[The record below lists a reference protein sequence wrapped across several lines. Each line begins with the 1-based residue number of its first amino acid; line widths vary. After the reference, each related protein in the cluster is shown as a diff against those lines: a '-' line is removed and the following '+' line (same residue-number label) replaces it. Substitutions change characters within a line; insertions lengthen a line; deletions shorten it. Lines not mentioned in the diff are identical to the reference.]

1 MRIYQVI
8 IASPGLAGC
17 LFVKIQLVQ
26 PTLFRLLRCFCS
38 KGRNIQS
45 IARQCVPS
53 YPLFW
58 TEKTEHSGLSKS
70 RCSVLFRYF
79 YSKRRNIQAVN
90 RLLFRLISCFEQKRR
105 NSPAYP
111 SRVVPSFFGIFTL
124 KDGTLRPSPLTMFRL
139 FRRFA
144 IKNGQFHNN
153 LSQLSVPF
161 SIYMSA
167 RMAHSFSLQCSCDD
181 RHLVDFLCVAASGE
195 VVDRSVE
202 SG

>member
-1 MRIYQVI
+1 MIVVRIYQVI

-79 YSKRRNIQAVN
+79 YSKRRNT
-90 RLLFRLISCFEQKRR
+90 
-105 NSPAYP
+105 PAFP
-111 SRVVPSFFGIFTL
+111 AHDVPSFSKICDKKRTVSQQSVATVRSFFNL
-124 KDGTLRPSPLTMFRL
+124 HECPHGTF
-139 FRRFA
+139 
-144 IKNGQFHNN
+144 I
-153 LSQLSVPF
+153 
-161 SIYMSA
+161 
-167 RMAHSFSLQCSCDD
+167 
-181 RHLVDFLCVAASGE
+181 
-195 VVDRSVE
+195 
-202 SG
+202 